1 MSAEDVRLLA
11 EKIDDLATRVGA
23 LEKAVTAL
31 MARTLQHEK
40 VLRWLKTAGLVL
52 LGIAVGS
59 GLVQLNDV
67 VALVG
72 TP

>member
-1 MSAEDVRLLA
+1 MSAEDVKLLA
-11 EKIDDLATRVGA
+11 EKIDGLTTRVGA

-31 MARTLQHEK
+31 MARTLRHEK
-40 VLRWLKTAGLVL
+40 VLRWVKTAGLVL
-52 LGIAVGS
+52 LGVAVGS
-59 GLVQLNDV
+59 GLVQIDDV

>member
-1 MSAEDVRLLA
+1 MSAEDVKLLA
-11 EKIDDLATRVGA
+11 EKIDGLTTRVGA

-31 MARTLQHEK
+31 MARTLRHEK
-40 VLRWLKTAGLVL
+40 VLRWVKTAGLVL
-52 LGIAVGS
+52 LGGAVGS
-59 GLVQLNDV
+59 GLVQIDDV

>member
-1 MSAEDVRLLA
+1 MSAEDVKLLA
-11 EKIDDLATRVGA
+11 EKIDGLATRVGA

-31 MARTLQHEK
+31 ISRTLRHEK

-52 LGIAVGS
+52 LGVAVGS

-67 VALVG
+67 AALVG
-72 TP
+72 AP

>member
-1 MSAEDVRLLA
+1 MSAEDVKLLA
-11 EKIDDLATRVGA
+11 EKIDGLATRVGA

-31 MARTLQHEK
+31 ISRTLRHEK
-40 VLRWLKTAGLVL
+40 VLRWVKTVGLVL
-52 LGIAVGS
+52 LGVAVGS
-59 GLVQLNDV
+59 GLVQINDV

>member
-1 MSAEDVRLLA
+1 MSHDEVTLLG
-11 EKIDDLATRVGA
+11 EKIDGLAARVDA

-31 MARTLQHEK
+31 ISRTLRHEK

-52 LGIAVGS
+52 LGVAVGS

-67 VALVG
+67 AALIG
-72 TP
+72 SP

>member
-1 MSAEDVRLLA
+1 MSAEDVKLLA
-11 EKIDDLATRVGA
+11 EKIDGLATRVGA

-31 MARTLQHEK
+31 MARTLRHEK
-40 VLRWLKTAGLVL
+40 VLRWVKTAGLVL
-52 LGIAVGS
+52 LGVAVGS
-59 GLVQLNDV
+59 GLVQINDV